1 MSNREDL
8 LKNIGSKDIMIWG
21 SRMTGLGA
29 MRFLKY
35 KGKSPYCFIDSDSAF
50 KDKKVYGL
58 EVIQPKDVLREIK
71 ERNLNPV
78 IIIAVAL
85 KEDEIKKLMNDFLL
99 SSIEHY
105 SFKRHES
112 PYFTIDILSSCN
124 LRCLSC
130 PHSLENKEDAPKG
143 SMNLKTTKEV
153 IDKIKVESPDTTHI
167 SLYSWGEPLIHPK
180 IDEIINYVHSK
191 GIAVA
196 LSSNLS
202 INFKEEKLIKIIK
215 SNPEYLKISV
225 SGFYPEAYNSTHQGG
240 DISLVKSNLY
250 KVRKLMDKYNSN
262 TLIDI
267 NYHLYRNNN
276 KKNLKKFKEL
286 AEELGFILS
295 TTYALVMPLER
306 VINKL
311 DGKPDH
317 QTSQLED
324 NLLVGIEEGVEVSQ
338 LDIEEKKSCPFR
350 ENQVNINADLSVP
363 VCCVVF
369 NKSENIVSK
378 NFLNS
383 SLQEISDNKKYIST
397 CEKCME
403 HRLPEYNMGY
413 NKHLWNEK
421 ASSKK
426 SLDI

>member
-8 LKNIGSKDIMIWG
+8 LKKIGNKDIMIWG

-29 MRFLKY
+29 LRFLRF
-35 KGKSPYCFIDSDSAF
+35 KGKKPYCFIDSDEAF
-50 KDKKVYGL
+50 NGKKVYGL
-58 EVIQPKDVLREIK
+58 EVLNPKKVLTEIK
-71 ERNLNPV
+71 RRKLNPV

-85 KEDEIKKLMNDFLL
+85 KEDEIKKLMNNYFL
-99 SSIEHY
+99 SYIEHY
-105 SFKRHES
+105 SFQRQEA
-112 PYFTIDILSSCN
+112 PYFTLDILSSCN

-130 PHSLENKEDAPKG
+130 PHSLDNKEDAPKG
-143 SMNLKTTKEV
+143 SMDLKTTKEV
-153 IDKIKVESPDTTHI
+153 IDKIHIESPDTTHI

-180 IDEIINYVHSK
+180 IDEIVDYVHSK

-202 INFKEEKLIKIIK
+202 IKFKEDKLIKIIK

-225 SGFYPEAYNSTHQGG
+225 SGFYPKTYNSTHQGG
-240 DISLVKSNLY
+240 DINLVKSNLY
-250 KVRKLMDKYNSN
+250 KIKKLMDKYNSS

-276 KKNLKKFKEL
+276 KKNLEKFKIL

-295 TTYALVMPLER
+295 TTHALVMPLER
-306 VINKL
+306 VIQKL
-311 DGKPDH
+311 DGNPDH
-317 QTSQLED
+317 QTVKLED
-324 NLLVGIEEGVEVSQ
+324 NLLVRIEEGIEISK

-383 SLQEISDNKKYIST
+383 SLKEISHNKRYVST
-397 CEKCME
+397 CKTCME
-403 HRLPEYNMGY
+403 NRLPEYNMGY
-413 NKHLWNEK
+413 NKHLWEK
-421 ASSKK
+421 IASSKK